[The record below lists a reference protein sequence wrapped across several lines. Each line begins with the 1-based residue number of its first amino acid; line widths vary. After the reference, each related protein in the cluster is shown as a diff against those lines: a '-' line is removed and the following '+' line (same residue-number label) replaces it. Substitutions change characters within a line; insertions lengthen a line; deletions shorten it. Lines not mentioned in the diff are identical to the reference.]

1 MRWTLLD
8 GRLARDGIARQATT
22 YLSYCQKSRH
32 KENDDHFTRAAE
44 RLSRPSLDD
53 THGHIAAF
61 RVIYGIHQR
70 RRRPSK
76 EVSCGRASLP
86 SNNAIDSSSTATIK
100 STLRP
105 VLCEPAAPHYLP
117 HPRCLPRYGRP
128 ISFDPSLIRIERA
141 CRKLSARYCR

>member
-1 MRWTLLD
+1 MTVDWRVMALRDKPLLTF
-8 GRLARDGIARQATT
+8 LTA
-22 YLSYCQKSRH
+22 KSRDTR
-32 KENDDHFTRAAE
+32 KMTTIFPRAAE